1 LDRAITASGAEI
13 TLQSTSPSAARTT
26 ITAGKFDAKFDQAGR
41 LTTVHGAPGAR
52 IASATPGMPD
62 RVSTSNSLDVAFRP
76 HGGITQIMQQGEVNY
91 ADGELQAQAE
101 RATYTTADQVLALIG
116 SPRVTDHG
124 MVTTARSMRVNRAT
138 GDATAEGAVKSTYSD
153 LRERPSGA
161 LLATASPIHVTAQS
175 MNLHRTSAIAIYKG
189 NARLWQDA
197 NVVQAPTIEFDR
209 NQRSVV
215 AQGNGDPV
223 STVLVQ
229 IDKHGN
235 ATPITITARRLT
247 YTDDQHR
254 AHFEGGVIARGAD
267 ATVTA
272 TVLDAFLI
280 PRDRASSSQGQLDRI
295 VAQGTVVVQ
304 EPTRR
309 ATGDQLVY
317 TAADDKFVL
326 TGGPPSIFDAEHG
339 KITGDSLTFYK
350 RDDRV
355 LVEGKETSPT
365 VTTTRVAR

>member
-1 LDRAITASGAEI
+1 
-13 TLQSTSPSAARTT
+13 
-26 ITAGKFDAKFDQAGR
+26 
-41 LTTVHGAPGAR
+41 
-52 IASATPGMPD
+52 
-62 RVSTSNSLDVAFRP
+62 
-76 HGGITQIMQQGEVNY
+76 
-91 ADGELQAQAE
+91 
-101 RATYTTADQVLALIG
+101 
-116 SPRVTDHG
+116 
-124 MVTTARSMRVNRAT
+124 
-138 GDATAEGAVKSTYSD
+138 
-153 LRERPSGA
+153 
-161 LLATASPIHVTAQS
+161 

-280 PRDRASSSQGQLDRI
+280 PRDRASSSKATNSQGQLDRI